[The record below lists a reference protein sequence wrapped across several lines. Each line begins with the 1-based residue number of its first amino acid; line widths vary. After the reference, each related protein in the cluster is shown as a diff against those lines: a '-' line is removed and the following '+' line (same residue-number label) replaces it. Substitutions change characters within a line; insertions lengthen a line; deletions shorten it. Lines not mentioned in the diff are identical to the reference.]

1 MAITPKGREG
11 QSSTQTEAPQSSS
24 LVSDDEKILWALRIG
39 LAGFWALTFYCIL
52 SWATVLSVVALCVT
66 YVFYKKY
73 KKTGV
78 GHVTLKDKIILIT
91 GCDTG
96 E

>member
-1 MAITPKGREG
+1 MAITTKRPEEQR
-11 QSSTQTEAPQSSS
+11 STQTEAPQSSS
-24 LVSDDEKILWALRIG
+24 QVSDDEKILWALRIG
-39 LAGFWALTFYCIL
+39 LAGFWALTFYCII
-52 SWATVLSVVALCVT
+52 SWATVLSMIALCVT
-66 YVFYKKY
+66 YMFYKKY